1 MDISKYYTEICKTPL
16 LTKEE
21 EYDLLLIFYNV
32 LTSEKDKE
40 KVREKIIKS
49 NLRYVFNLA
58 RKYSKN
64 DPDTFPDLISAGNEG
79 LLVGFNKYK
88 PNKGTR
94 VLSYAHWWIRQRI
107 LEEMSQMRLVSL
119 PVYKQ
124 QLSSKIQKMKTRNE
138 NITLDELKKEFEGT
152 GISAKDVEDLY
163 KTQYLTFY
171 ISDLDE
177 SNFEIN
183 PIEEEVQRILDDETC
198 LATVNKLPS
207 PYREVVAR
215 SYGLADGKE
224 QSISKISRDLKLPKE
239 DVQIYKEKG
248 LELLKELLDVTPE

>member
-1 MDISKYYTEICKTPL
+1 MDLSRYYTEICKTPL

-21 EYDLLLIFYNV
+21 EYDLLIIFY
-32 LTSEKDKE
+32 SESATEKEKE
-40 KVREKIIKS
+40 KVRNKILSS

-64 DPDTFPDLISAGNEG
+64 DPDTFPDLIAAGNEG
-79 LLVGFNKYK
+79 LIVGFNKYK

-124 QLSSKIQKMKTRNE
+124 QLSSKIQKMKDNNE
-138 NITLDELKKEFEGT
+138 TITIEELKKEFEGT
-152 GISAKDVEDLY
+152 GVSAKDVEDLY
-163 KTQYLTFY
+163 ETKYLTFY
-171 ISDLDE
+171 ITDLDE

-183 PIEEEVQRILDDETC
+183 PIEEEVQRILDDEKC
-198 LATVNKLPS
+198 HATVNKLPS
-207 PYREVVAR
+207 PFREVIAR
-215 SYGLADGKE
+215 CYGLIDSKE

-239 DVQIYKEKG
+239 DIQMYKEKG
-248 LELLKELLDVTPE
+248 LEMLKSLLTPI

>member
-1 MDISKYYTEICKTPL
+1 MDLSKYYTDICKTPL

-21 EYDLLLIFYNV
+21 EYDLLLIFYNE
-32 LTSEKDKE
+32 TTPEKDKE

-64 DPDTFPDLISAGNEG
+64 DPDTFPDLIAAGNEG

-124 QLSSKIQKMKTRNE
+124 QLSSKIQRMKTRNE
-138 NITLDELKKEFEGT
+138 NITLEELKKEFEGT
-152 GISAKDVEDLY
+152 GISAKDVEDLF

-215 SYGLADGKE
+215 SYGLADGKD
-224 QSISKISRDLKLPKE
+224 QSISKISRDLKLAKE

-248 LELLKELLDVTPE
+248 LALLKELLDATPE